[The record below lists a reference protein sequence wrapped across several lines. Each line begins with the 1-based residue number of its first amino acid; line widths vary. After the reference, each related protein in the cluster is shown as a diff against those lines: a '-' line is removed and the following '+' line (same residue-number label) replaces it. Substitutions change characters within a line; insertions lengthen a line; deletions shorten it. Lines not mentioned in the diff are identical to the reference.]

1 MARFPARH
9 EVPKFS
15 VFASLLR
22 MTTKYGFSDVRDQ
35 LVKDLKGAYPTKWEA
50 YQVAE
55 VLGEDV
61 FGSPKPHPNAVLNLF
76 MAQNIRFAIP
86 FAAYRASLGG
96 ISALMSDKPC
106 TILPRLTLASTLY
119 GMERTRGS
127 MVQAAYTITHKER
140 LLSICPNTAC
150 VLNVGTKPMELR
162 MEALTKLHNVMVSE
176 REGGLLSTPSF
187 RGLVCAKCAK
197 EIEGSHAARRR
208 TCWELLPTTFSVA
221 KSWDEL

>member
-61 FGSPKPHPNAVLNLF
+61 FGSPLPHPNAVLNLF
-76 MAQNIRFAIP
+76 MAQSVRFAIP
-86 FAAYRASLGG
+86 FATYRASIGG
-96 ISALMSDKPC
+96 ILALMSERPS
-106 TILPRLTLASTLY
+106 TVLPRLTLASTIY
-119 GMERTRGS
+119 GMERTRGL
-127 MVQAAYTITHKER
+127 MVQAAYTIVHKEK
-140 LLSICPNTAC
+140 LLSVCPNTAC
-150 VLNVGTKPMELR
+150 VLNVSTKPMELR
-162 MEALTKLHNVMVSE
+162 MEALTKLHNVMIGE
-176 REGGLLSTPSF
+176 RKGGLLSTLSF
-187 RGLVCAKCAK
+187 GDLVCAKCAK
-197 EIEGSHAARRR
+197 EIEESHAAWRRAY
-208 TCWELLPTTFSVA
+208 WQQLPAAFSVA